1 MERMEEDC
9 NKLAKVVKF
18 GCDTFKDFRNL
29 LDSFSGKKSFVIFRF
44 GFWVMLLNQE
54 PSFDFSTSFFFGLSF
69 QNDRMAVDMAFEL
82 RKTNVACV
90 SLWPGAVMTEN
101 IHDIIH
107 SQSKNEM
114 VRKANF
120 LSFRTYGVL
129 SKFLSESYYLLPC
142 CGHCGSFSGMKWT
155 VWLKRT
161 LPAEMSQ

>member
-1 MERMEEDC
+1 
-9 NKLAKVVKF
+9 
-18 GCDTFKDFRNL
+18 
-29 LDSFSGKKSFVIFRF
+29 
-44 GFWVMLLNQE
+44 MLLNQE
-54 PSFDFSTSFFFGLSF
+54 PSFVFSTSFFFVFSL

-114 VRKANF
+114 VKKKRKFYVIPYLYYPN
-120 LSFRTYGVL
+120 SCQNHITYDFVAGIVSL
-129 SKFLSESYYLLPC
+129 AF
-142 CGHCGSFSGMKWT
+142 GGMKWT

-161 LPAEMSQ
+161 LPAEMNQ

>member
-1 MERMEEDC
+1 
-9 NKLAKVVKF
+9 
-18 GCDTFKDFRNL
+18 
-29 LDSFSGKKSFVIFRF
+29 
-44 GFWVMLLNQE
+44 
-54 PSFDFSTSFFFGLSF
+54 
-69 QNDRMAVDMAFEL
+69 MAVDMAFEL

-114 VRKANF
+114 VKKENF

-142 CGHCGSFSGMKWT
+142 CGHYGAFSGMKWT

>member
-1 MERMEEDC
+1 MERLEDC

-107 SQSKNEM
+107 CQSKNEM
-114 VRKANF
+114 VK
-120 LSFRTYGVL
+120 LLVIP
-129 SKFLSESYYLLPC
+129 YLRCIVQILVRIIFNNYSSSPN
-142 CGHCGSFSGMKWT
+142 G
-155 VWLKRT
+155 L
-161 LPAEMSQ
+161 

>member
-9 NKLAKVVKF
+9 NLNKLAKKRF
-18 GCDTFKDFRNL
+18 SS
-29 LDSFSGKKSFVIFRF
+29 LDAIHFLNFLNSYSGKNSFVIFRF
-44 GFWVMLLNQE
+44 GCWVMLLDQE
-54 PSFDFSTSFFFGLSF
+54 PSFVFSTSLFFVFSL

-114 VRKANF
+114 VKKKKENYM
-120 LSFRTYGVL
+120 SFRTYIIQILVRIILPMTLSRVL
-129 SKFLSESYYLLPC
+129 CRSHLAGWNGQF
-142 CGHCGSFSGMKWT
+142 G
-155 VWLKRT
+155 
-161 LPAEMSQ
+161 